1 MTSAA
6 MRQLL
11 LFSVLALAS
20 YVVYEKY
27 FAATGGTQ
35 YKPFTKGY
43 ALTGVTITST
53 DDDGR
58 ITNTIEAPAVTH
70 YADTEKT
77 VIEEPRIH
85 LYGDEDKWLFTSAV
99 GELSPDQ
106 NTLYFPE
113 QVNISLLGTP
123 EEQVDIVTSALQVNV
138 TDKTGKTAAPFRL
151 DQAGSWMRSIGAELK
166 FNEQEINLLSE
177 MYAEFEN

>member
-1 MTSAA
+1 MTTSG

-11 LFSVLALAS
+11 LFFLLALAS

-27 FAATGGTQ
+27 FNATGGAQ

-43 ALTGVTITST
+43 ALTGVTITTT
-53 DDDGR
+53 DDEGH
-58 ITNTIEAPAVTH
+58 ITTTIDSPAVTH
-70 YADTEKT
+70 FADTEKT
-77 VIEEPRIH
+77 FIEKPRIQ

-99 GELSPDQ
+99 GEISPDRT
-106 NTLYFPE
+106 TLFFPE
-113 QVNISLLGTP
+113 QVNISLLGAP
-123 EEQVDIVTSALQVNV
+123 DEQVDIVTAALQVNV

-151 DQAGSWMRSIGAELK
+151 DQAGSWMSSIGAELK